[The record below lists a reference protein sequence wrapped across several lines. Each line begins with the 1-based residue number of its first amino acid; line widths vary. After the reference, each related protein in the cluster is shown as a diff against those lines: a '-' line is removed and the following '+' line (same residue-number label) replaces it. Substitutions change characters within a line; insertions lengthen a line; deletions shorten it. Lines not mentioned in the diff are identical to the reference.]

1 MSNKIKN
8 VYFFVMVKQ
17 HYFRTINYGFG
28 PKVKFSLVYKTRP
41 DSLFPSLRMFRIR
54 KTRPRAGRKWGSCG
68 ERRSRRATPSSIRQ
82 LNCHKPPVR
91 RVCPWTGA
99 SHPPTVSSPPMKR
112 LKSTSWGRRT
122 GRRHRP
128 LCPPSLNTCP
138 LRRPGPPRTN
148 LAGSDELSI

>member
-17 HYFRTINYGFG
+17 HYFRTINYGLAL
-28 PKVKFSLVYKTRP
+28 KLNLVWFIKL
-41 DSLFPSLRMFRIR
+41 DLILCSQVCECFRIR
-54 KTRPRAGRKWGSCG
+54 KTHPRAGRKWGSCG

-99 SHPPTVSSPPMKR
+99 SHPPTASSPPMKR

-128 LCPPSLNTCP
+128 LCPLSLNTFP